1 MKISCLYANFNS
13 WNPDRFSPEIPDEQ
27 QPQAAALTSIRF
39 SPNPHQAH
47 RIEWLPWARSTFV
60 RAQAE
65 DKPVLLSIT
74 APWCYWCHIMDE
86 TTYSDPDV
94 QSLLARGFI
103 SVRVDNDHRP
113 DINARYNV
121 GGWPTTG
128 FLTPHGGLIGGAT
141 YLPPD
146 QFLAM
151 LMELEGAYKADKPRL
166 YEQSRDLLQQRRTHA
181 RRVVAGAEV
190 EASLVDRVSRIVAG
204 AYDALNGGFGS
215 EPKFPNPSILRY
227 VLHLYRTTGEE
238 FYASML
244 RKTLN
249 RMADVAGVEVSG
261 GGGQDGHY
269 FSTPTPGPS
278 AIYDNVTGGFF
289 RYSATAEWSEPQR
302 EKLLEDNIQLA
313 SLYLDASIILSK
325 NDQTESFNYLEVA
338 EHTFTYVNNFLY
350 DSDLRG
356 FHGSQGAHS
365 DYFALG
371 RDERAKAPLP
381 PQDPSC
387 YGAVDAI
394 AAAALLDASWKV
406 EGRLGQHLGKV
417 GRDVISRLEGMAAA
431 GTFTRVYPEDRPGES
446 PPLLADWAGLLAGL
460 MQAHASTAEQRYL
473 QRAVDVA
480 RVMVDGFFDEQ
491 GGGFFD
497 IEADGDAVGHL
508 QVREKQMPENM
519 LAVRGLLNLYQVTR
533 NEDYRQLCEATL
545 SAFAGVFREQGE
557 FAADFGL
564 TVDLFC
570 NPMVEVTVEGNPED
584 PACRE
589 LLTAA
594 TRLSNPNLE
603 IKTVSANGSPLAHV
617 CLDTLCLP
625 PVSTAAALAESA
637 AGIDNQP
644 ASPFQDIF
652 QIFPGG

>member
-1 MKISCLYANFNS
+1 M
-13 WNPDRFSPEIPDEQ
+13 
-27 QPQAAALTSIRF
+27 TGIRF
-39 SPNPHQAH
+39 SPNPNQAH
-47 RIEWLPWARSTFV
+47 CIEWLPWARSTFE

-74 APWCYWCHIMDE
+74 AQWCYWCHVMDE

-94 QSLLARGFI
+94 QSLLARSFI
-103 SVRVDNDHRP
+103 AIRVDNDHRP

-121 GGWPTTG
+121 GGWPTTA

-151 LMELEGAYKADKPRL
+151 LMELESAYKADKPRL
-166 YEQSRDLLQQRRTHA
+166 YEQSRDLLQQRRIHA
-181 RRVVAGAEV
+181 RRVVAGADV
-190 EASLVDRVSRIVAG
+190 ESSLVDRVSRIVAG
-204 AYDALNGGFGS
+204 AYDARNGGFGS

-238 FYASML
+238 FYAAML

-249 RMADVAGVEVSG
+249 RMADVTDVEASSGSGQHGEHFFAQPTGVA
-261 GGGQDGHY
+261 
-269 FSTPTPGPS
+269 
-278 AIYDNVTGGFF
+278 AIYDNFSGGFF
-289 RYSATAEWSEPQR
+289 RYSAAADWSEPQR
-302 EKLLEDNIQLA
+302 EKMLEDNIQLA
-313 SLYLDASIILSK
+313 SLYLDASIILHQDG
-325 NDQTESFNYLEVA
+325 NWDSFRYRDVA
-338 EHTFTYVNNFLY
+338 ERTFSYVNNFLY
-350 DSDLRG
+350 DFDRHE

-365 DYFALG
+365 DYFALPFE
-371 RDERAKAPLP
+371 ERRTAMLP
-381 PQDPSC
+381 PCDPSC
-387 YGAVDAI
+387 YGGLDAM
-394 AAAALLDASWKV
+394 AAAAMLDASWKLG
-406 EGRLGQHLGKV
+406 GRLGKHLGKV
-417 GRDVISRLEGMAAA
+417 GRDVTARLESMAAS
-431 GTFTRVYPEDRPGES
+431 GSFSRVYPDDEAGRIPA
-446 PPLLADWAGLLAGL
+446 LLADWAGLLAGL
-460 MQAHASTAEQRYL
+460 MQAHASTAEPRYL
-473 QRAVDVA
+473 ERAVDVA
-480 RVMVDGFFDEQ
+480 RVMVDRFFDEQ

-497 IEADGDAVGHL
+497 IEADDAAVGHL

-519 LAVRGLLNLYQVTR
+519 LAVRGLLRLYQSTR

-584 PACRE
+584 PACRD
-589 LLTAA
+589 LLGAA
-594 TRLSNPNLE
+594 LRLNNPNLE
-603 IKTVSANGSPLAHV
+603 IKTVASNSSALAHV

-625 PVSTAAALAESA
+625 PVSTPEALADCA

-652 QIFPGG
+652 QIFPGD

>member
-1 MKISCLYANFNS
+1 MNLLRSARS
-13 WNPDRFSPEIPDEQ
+13 EQ

-39 SPNPHQAH
+39 SPNPNLAH
-47 RIEWLPWARSTFV
+47 CIEWLPWARSTFE

-74 APWCYWCHIMDE
+74 APWCYWCHVMDE

-94 QSLLARGFI
+94 QALLSRSFI
-103 SVRVDNDHRP
+103 ALRVDNDHRP

-141 YLPPD
+141 YLPSD

-181 RRVVAGAEV
+181 RRVAAGAEV

-204 AYDALNGGFGS
+204 SYDALNGGFGS
-215 EPKFPNPSILRY
+215 EPKFPNPPILRFI
-227 VLHLYRTTGEE
+227 LHLYRTTGEE

-249 RMADVAGVEVSG
+249 RMADLADVETSG
-261 GGGQDGHY
+261 GSEQDGHH
-269 FSTPTPGPS
+269 FFTPQPVSSG
-278 AIYDNVTGGFF
+278 IYDNVSGGFF
-289 RYSATAEWSEPQR
+289 RYSAAADWSEPQR
-302 EKLLEDNIQLA
+302 EKMLEDNIQLA

-325 NDQTESFNYLEVA
+325 NDQVESFNYREVA
-338 EHTFTYVNNFLY
+338 EHTFIYVNKFLY
-350 DSDLRG
+350 DFDLQG

-371 RDERAKAPLP
+371 PEERDRAHPAPR
-381 PQDPSC
+381 DPSC
-387 YGAVDAI
+387 YGGLDAI
-394 AAAALLDASWKV
+394 AAAAFLDASWKV
-406 EGRLGQHLGKV
+406 QGQLGEHLGKV
-417 GRDVISRLEGMAAA
+417 GRDVMARLESVAAS
-431 GTFTRVYPEDRPGES
+431 GRFCRVCPEDES
-446 PPLLADWAGLLAGL
+446 DSVPALLSDWAGLLTGL
-460 MQAHASTAEQRYL
+460 MQAHASTAEQRHL
-473 QRAVDVA
+473 DRAVDVA
-480 RVMVDGFFDEQ
+480 RVMVDRFFDEQ

-497 IEADGDAVGHL
+497 IEADNEAVGHL

-519 LAVRGLLNLYQVTR
+519 LAIRGLLRLYQTTR

-584 PACRE
+584 PSCRE

-594 TRLSNPNLE
+594 TRLNSPNLE
-603 IKTVSANGSPLAHV
+603 IKTVAATGNSLAHV

-625 PVSTAAALAESA
+625 PVRTAAALVECA

-652 QIFPGG
+652 QIFPGN

>member
-1 MKISCLYANFNS
+1 M
-13 WNPDRFSPEIPDEQ
+13 
-27 QPQAAALTSIRF
+27 TSIRF
-39 SPNPHQAH
+39 SPNPNQAH
-47 RIEWLPWARSTFV
+47 CIEWLPWARSTFD

-74 APWCYWCHIMDE
+74 APWCYWCHVMDE
-86 TTYSDPDV
+86 TTYSDSDV
-94 QSLLARGFI
+94 QSILARGFI
-103 SVRVDNDHRP
+103 AVRVDNDHRP

-121 GGWPTTG
+121 GGWPTTA

-151 LMELEGAYKADKPRL
+151 LMELESAYKTDKPRL
-166 YEQSRDLLQQRRTHA
+166 YEQSRDLLQQRRIHA
-181 RRVVAGAEV
+181 RRVAAGAEV
-190 EASLVDRVSRIVAG
+190 ESSLVDRVSRIVAG
-204 AYDALNGGFGS
+204 AYDARNGGLGG
-215 EPKFPNPSILRY
+215 EPKFTNPSILRLI
-227 VLHLYRTTGEE
+227 LHLQRATGED
-238 FYASML
+238 FYAAML
-244 RKTLN
+244 RKTLDAI
-249 RMADVAGVEVSG
+249 ADSPMFDDV
-261 GGGQDGHY
+261 D
-269 FSTPTPGPS
+269 
-278 AIYDNVTGGFF
+278 GGFF
-289 RYSATAEWSEPQR
+289 RYSTAANWSEPQR
-302 EKLLEDNIQLA
+302 EKMLEDNIQLA

-325 NDQTESFNYLEVA
+325 NDQMESFNYREVA
-338 EHTFTYVNNFLY
+338 ERTFTYVNNFLY
-350 DSDLRG
+350 DSDLGG

-365 DYFALG
+365 DYFALD

-381 PQDPSC
+381 SQDLSC
-387 YGAVDAI
+387 YGGLDAL

-406 EGRLGQHLGKV
+406 EGRLGEHLGKV

-431 GTFTRVYPEDRPGES
+431 GTFSRVYPEDRPGES
-446 PPLLADWAGLLAGL
+446 SPLLADWAGLLAGL
-460 MQAHASTAEQRYL
+460 MQAHASTAEPRYL
-473 QRAVDVA
+473 DRAVDVA
-480 RVMVDGFFDEQ
+480 RVMVDRFFDEQ

-497 IEADGDAVGHL
+497 IEADDGAVGHL

-519 LAVRGLLNLYQVTR
+519 LAVRGLLRLYQITR

-570 NPMVEVTVEGNPED
+570 NPMVEVTVEGSPED

-589 LLTAA
+589 LLAA
-594 TRLSNPNLE
+594 ALRLNSPNLE
-603 IKTVSANGSPLAHV
+603 IKTVAANGSALAHV

-625 PVSTAAALAESA
+625 PVSTPAALADCA

-644 ASPFQDIF
+644 ASPYQDIF
-652 QIFPGG
+652 QIFPGN

>member
-1 MKISCLYANFNS
+1 M
-13 WNPDRFSPEIPDEQ
+13 
-27 QPQAAALTSIRF
+27 TSIRF
-39 SPNPHQAH
+39 SPNPNQAH
-47 RIEWLPWARSTFV
+47 CIQWLPWARSTFE
-60 RAQAE
+60 RAQSE

-74 APWCYWCHIMDE
+74 APWCYWCHVMDE
-86 TTYSDPDV
+86 STYSDSDV
-94 QSLLARGFI
+94 QSILARSFI
-103 SVRVDNDHRP
+103 AVRVDNDHRP

-121 GGWPTTG
+121 GGWPTTA

-151 LMELEGAYKADKPRL
+151 LLELEGAYRADKPRL
-166 YEQSRDLLQQRRTHA
+166 YEQSRDLLQQRRIHA
-181 RRVVAGAEV
+181 RRVVAGADV

-204 AYDALNGGFGS
+204 AYDAVNGGFGS
-215 EPKFPNPSILRY
+215 EPKFPNPSILRF

-249 RMADVAGVEVSG
+249 RMADITDVKASASVS
-261 GGGQDGHY
+261 QDGDHL
-269 FSTPTPGPS
+269 FGPATGAS
-278 AIYDNVTGGFF
+278 AIYDSVSGGFF
-289 RYSATAEWSEPQR
+289 RYSATTNWSEPQR
-302 EKLLEDNIQLA
+302 EKMLEDNIQLA

-325 NDQTESFNYLEVA
+325 NDQTESYKYREVA
-338 EHTFTYVNNFLY
+338 ELTFTYVNNFLY
-350 DSDLRG
+350 DFDLRG

-371 RDERAKAPLP
+371 PGERGKAPLP

-387 YGAVDAI
+387 YGGLDAL

-406 EGRLGQHLGKV
+406 EGRLGEHLGKV

-431 GTFTRVYPEDRPGES
+431 GTFSRVYPEDQPGES
-446 PPLLADWAGLLAGL
+446 SPLLADWTGLLAGL
-460 MQAHASTAEQRYL
+460 MQAHASTAEPRYL
-473 QRAVDVA
+473 DRAVDVA
-480 RVMVDGFFDEQ
+480 RVMADRFFDEQ

-497 IEADGDAVGHL
+497 IEADDDAVGHL

-519 LAVRGLLNLYQVTR
+519 LAVRVLLRLYQTTR

-564 TVDLFC
+564 TVDMFC
-570 NPMVEVTVEGNPED
+570 NPVVEVTVEGNPED

-589 LLTAA
+589 LLAA
-594 TRLSNPNLE
+594 ALRLNSPNLE
-603 IKTVSANGSPLAHV
+603 IKTVAANGGALAHV

-625 PVSTAAALAESA
+625 PVSTPAALADCA

-652 QIFPGG
+652 QIFPGN

>member
-1 MKISCLYANFNS
+1 M
-13 WNPDRFSPEIPDEQ
+13 
-27 QPQAAALTSIRF
+27 TSIRF
-39 SPNPHQAH
+39 SPNPNQAH
-47 RIEWLPWARSTFV
+47 CIEWLPWARSTFE

-74 APWCYWCHIMDE
+74 APWCYWCHVMDE
-86 TTYSDPDV
+86 TTYSDSDV
-94 QSLLARGFI
+94 QSILARGFI
-103 SVRVDNDHRP
+103 AVRVDNDHRP

-121 GGWPTTG
+121 GGWPTTA

-166 YEQSRDLLQQRRTHA
+166 YEQSRDLLQQRRIHA
-181 RRVVAGAEV
+181 RRVVAGADV
-190 EASLVDRVSRIVAG
+190 ESSLVDRVSRIVAG
-204 AYDALNGGFGS
+204 AYDARNGGFGS

-238 FYASML
+238 FYAAML

-249 RMADVAGVEVSG
+249 RMADVAEAETRGGSG
-261 GGGQDGHY
+261 HHGEHFFAQPLG
-269 FSTPTPGPS
+269 SS
-278 AIYDNVTGGFF
+278 AIYDNFSGGFF
-289 RYSATAEWSEPQR
+289 RYSAAADWSEPQR
-302 EKLLEDNIQLA
+302 EKMLEDNIQLA

-325 NDQTESFNYLEVA
+325 NDQMESYKYRQVA

-350 DSDLRG
+350 DFDRQQ

-365 DYFALG
+365 DYFALD
-371 RDERAKAPLP
+371 REERAKAPLP

-387 YGAVDAI
+387 YGGLDAI

-406 EGRLGQHLGKV
+406 EGRLGEHLGKV

-431 GTFTRVYPEDRPGES
+431 GTFSRVYSEDPPGGS
-446 PPLLADWAGLLAGL
+446 PPLLADWTGLLAGL
-460 MQAHASTAEQRYL
+460 MQAHASTAEPRYL
-473 QRAVDVA
+473 DRAVDVA
-480 RVMVDGFFDEQ
+480 RVMADRFFDEQ

-497 IEADGDAVGHL
+497 IEADNDAVGHL

-519 LAVRGLLNLYQVTR
+519 LAVRGLLRLYQTTR

-564 TVDLFC
+564 TVDMFC
-570 NPMVEVTVEGNPED
+570 NPMVEVTVEGSPED

-589 LLTAA
+589 LLAA
-594 TRLSNPNLE
+594 ALRLNSPNLE
-603 IKTVSANGSPLAHV
+603 IKTVAANGGALAHV

-625 PVSTAAALAESA
+625 PVSTPAALADCA

-652 QIFPGG
+652 QIFPGN